1 MNEKMKPIDCGEFEG
16 LVQDLD
22 RPGMVVAEVR
32 EAALVHAESCSR
44 CAQVL
49 TENEALDFGLQA
61 LAAQE
66 ARIQISPRVE
76 TALLQ
81 ALRKEQFRA
90 TRERTWWRVAALS
103 TAAALLLTCGVMLRQ
118 HGIASNA
125 GVPVAENAASA
136 TAPANDAANF
146 DYPVIASN
154 VGFDGTEDAGFVAL
168 PYADDSAVEEGAVV
182 RVSLSRSALATL
194 GVPVVDATDTEEIP
208 ADLVVSAD
216 GTPQAIRLLASST
229 NQ

>member
-1 MNEKMKPIDCGEFEG
+1 MNEKMKPIVCSEFEE

-22 RPGMVVAEVR
+22 RPGMVIAEIR
-32 EAALVHAESCSR
+32 EAALVHAELCSH
-44 CAQVL
+44 CAQLL

-61 LAAQE
+61 LASQE

-76 TALLQ
+76 TTLLQ
-81 ALRKEQFRA
+81 TFRKEQFRA

-103 TAAALLLTCGVMLRQ
+103 TAAALLLTCGVVLRE
-118 HGIASNA
+118 HGVASTTGSPVAQNGISA
-125 GVPVAENAASA
+125 GVQANEASD
-136 TAPANDAANF
+136 N

-154 VGFDGTEDAGFVAL
+154 VGFDGAEDAGFVAL

-182 RVSLSRSALATL
+182 RVSLSPSALASL
-194 GVPVVDATDTEEIP
+194 GVPVVEASDTDEIP

-216 GTPQAIRLLASST
+216 GTPQAIRLLAAAT
-229 NQ
+229 N